1 MSLKEQLFSD
11 LKEAMREKDTLRKD
25 TIQIVRAGILQIEK
39 DEKIVLDDFGVIDV
53 ISRELKKRNDVLPD
67 YEKSGR
73 EDSVK
78 EILRQI
84 ELLKSYLP
92 KQLSENEIET
102 IVASAI
108 EKLNASSMK
117 DMGAVMAAVTPE
129 LKGKAD
135 NKTVSG
141 IVKKLLNKQQFLI
154 YPRFIFIKRGF

>member
-141 IVKKLLNKQQFLI
+141 IVKKLLNKQ
-154 YPRFIFIKRGF
+154 

>member
-25 TIQIVRAGILQIEK
+25 TIQIVRAAILQIEK

-53 ISRELKKRNDVLPD
+53 ISKELKKRNDVLPD

-78 EILRQI
+78 EILRQV

-92 KQLSENEIET
+92 KQLSENEIES
-102 IVASAI
+102 IVASVI

-135 NKTVSG
+135 NKTISS
-141 IVKKLLNKQQFLI
+141 IVKNLLNKQ
-154 YPRFIFIKRGF
+154 

>member
-25 TIQIVRAGILQIEK
+25 TIQIVRASILQIEK

-141 IVKKLLNKQQFLI
+141 IVKKLLNKQ
-154 YPRFIFIKRGF
+154 